1 MVLSY
6 SDLHLVAMQDY
17 DQLGA
22 SEASRRPT
30 CISRPAGLQASLWQ
44 NSPPKNFPP
53 RPQCFSKARALAPVS
68 DLRGKRGHEE
78 DPSCLQ
84 EEMPGKWVPHRRE
97 VQSCSWINNPV
108 GGSPEHNILCK
119 SVSFRGGAPQC

>member
-6 SDLHLVAMQDY
+6 LDPHLVAMHDLHH

-22 SEASRRPT
+22 SKASWRPT

-53 RPQCFSKARALAPVS
+53 RPQCFSKARALALVS

-78 DPSCLQ
+78 DPNCLQ
-84 EEMPGKWVPHRRE
+84 EEIPGKWGPTQKR
-97 VQSCSWINNPV
+97 
-108 GGSPEHNILCK
+108 GSELFLDK
-119 SVSFRGGAPQC
+119 